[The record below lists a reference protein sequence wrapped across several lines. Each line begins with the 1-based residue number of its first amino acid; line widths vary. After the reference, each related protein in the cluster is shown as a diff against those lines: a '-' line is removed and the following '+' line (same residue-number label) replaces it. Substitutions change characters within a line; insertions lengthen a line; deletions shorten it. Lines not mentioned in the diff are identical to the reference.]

1 MTRILYILTSVMGEG
16 SKSREV
22 SNTLVGSL
30 KAKDPGAAVTVR
42 DLAAEPVPHLSS
54 TTLGAFFAPSESH
67 TPEQAAAA
75 ALSDTL
81 IGELEAAD
89 IVVIATPMY
98 NFSIPSTLKS
108 WIDHVARAGRTFRYT
123 ENGAEGLLADKPVFI
138 VESRGGIYSE
148 GPAQAMDFQEP
159 YLRAVFGFL
168 GITDVNVVRAE
179 GLAISPELAEQSVSK
194 AHADAIS
201 AASAAVA
208 A

>member
-16 SKSREV
+16 SKSRDV
-22 SNTLVGSL
+22 ANTLVESL
-30 KAKDPGAAVTVR
+30 KSDHPGAVVTVR
-42 DLAAEPVPHLSS
+42 DLAAEPVPHLSA
-54 TTLGAFFAPSESH
+54 TTLGAFFAPAESH
-67 TPEQAAAA
+67 SPAQAEAA

-89 IVVIATPMY
+89 FVVIATPMY

-108 WIDHVARAGRTFRYT
+108 WIDHIARAGRTFRYT
-123 ENGAEGLLADKPVFI
+123 ENGPEGLLASKPVFI

-159 YLRAVFGFL
+159 YLRTVFGFL
-168 GITDVNVVRAE
+168 GIEDVSVVRAE
-179 GLAISPELAEQSVSK
+179 GLAISPESAEQSVSK
-194 AHADAIS
+194 AHADAK
-201 AASAAVA
+201 AAAVTAMA